1 MRIEGLSKALEGKGK
16 EPLKEKS
23 WLHVG
28 AALGDGKKP
37 ENRKVGVIY
46 GVCLDCVRLRVIDAL
61 HKAIEPFLGMF
72 ILQEG
77 NQCDGS
83 VAEQVKNWIVSISPG
98 NMFAL
103 LDDLPSGCGFY
114 FMLTECTGHD
124 ALVMIRYGS
133 PPNKVVPRTKA

>member
-98 NMFAL
+98 ICL
-103 LDDLPSGCGFY
+103 HSWTIC
-114 FMLTECTGHD
+114 
-124 ALVMIRYGS
+124 
-133 PPNKVVPRTKA
+133 PPVVDSISCSLSVLAMMHWS